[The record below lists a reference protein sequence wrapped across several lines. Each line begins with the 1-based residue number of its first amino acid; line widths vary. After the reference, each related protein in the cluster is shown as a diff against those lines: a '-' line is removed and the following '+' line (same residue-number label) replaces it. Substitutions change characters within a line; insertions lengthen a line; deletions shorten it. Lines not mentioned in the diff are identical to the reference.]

1 MIEILTAIGINVV
14 GTVIGG
20 LIVSYIVK
28 KWF

>member
-1 MIEILTAIGINVV
+1 MFEILTAIGVNIV

-20 LIVSYIVK
+20 LIVNYIVK

>member
-1 MIEILTAIGINVV
+1 MLEILTAIGINVV